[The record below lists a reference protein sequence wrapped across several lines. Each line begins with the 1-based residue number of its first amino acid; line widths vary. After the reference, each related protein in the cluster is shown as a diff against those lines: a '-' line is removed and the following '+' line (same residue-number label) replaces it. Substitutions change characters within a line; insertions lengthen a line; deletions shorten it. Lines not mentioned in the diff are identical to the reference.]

1 MTLPGKAG
9 LFCAALLLVG
19 CESGQTIVSGE
30 LRDCV
35 SGKPVAD
42 ALVTLVGW
50 RDYVV
55 AAGPEYRYS
64 QRTDGAGRFHIAH
77 DRPVRRLDAVAPG
90 YRTSQ
95 VHGPKG
101 RLVVRL
107 LPGDSDRVAYD
118 CQPAEQCLDT
128 APGADGGIH
137 ISNHCLEKAR

>member
-1 MTLPGKAG
+1 MTVTGKTV
-9 LFCAALLLVG
+9 LFCAALLLAG
-19 CESGQTIVSGE
+19 CRSGEGIVSGE

-35 SGKPVAD
+35 SGEPVAD

-64 QRTDGAGRFHIAH
+64 QRSDGAGRFHIVH

-90 YRTSQ
+90 YRISQ
-95 VHGPKG
+95 IHGPKG
-101 RLVVRL
+101 RLLVRL

-128 APGADGGIH
+128 VTGADGSIH
-137 ISNHCLEKAR
+137 IRNRCLEKAQ